1 MHFRT
6 HRAGR
11 RERDHEANRHAKD
24 GRRPPWVR
32 WLYGHTIIMGLLA
45 LGWLLIRSGTK
56 PTRLTYPCQKAALST
71 ATLALGVPFTM
82 ATLGLREWLA
92 GYIGRWAF
100 VVVGIACASLLAV
113 TVSGYFAGSAE
124 YRGPVLSAP
133 AEYRAEVFSV
143 TNCQVKPAGN
153 GHLGINNLLALMGRG
168 GLKFYESVTDSLTSG
183 PGGII
188 GADDVVVIK
197 INYQWTQRGGT
208 NVDVLSG
215 VVRKIVEHPD
225 GFTGEIV
232 ICENGQFVDV
242 ANFDRLEN
250 NAKDRTHSPH
260 DVVMEFQGLGYD
272 ISHYDWTLVRF
283 DSVGEYS
290 AGDSTDGYILY
301 DYNPEVSGR
310 VSYPKFQTD
319 YETYISLKYGVW
331 DAVGETYDRERLKFI
346 NIPVLKSHGAVY
358 GATASVKNYM
368 GVVTI
373 ELDTR
378 SHDAV
383 ATGLMGT
390 HIAEVELADLNIID
404 AIFINANPTGGP
416 STSYTQASRWKQLA
430 AGVDPVALDMWAVKN
445 ILIPGFL
452 FRGFT
457 PPWPDPSADPDDS
470 TGAFREYL
478 DNSMY
483 QLLAAGYTVTNDT
496 TQIDAYLANGR
507 AGDFDDDADVDST
520 DYDQFA
526 LCFTGPGGGPLDS
539 LCSIGDMDED
549 GDIDCDDWTSFQF
562 AWTGPGPIPNLPD
575 CGGAGIEP
583 PVDDPALPEGA
594 NSRAHPNPAVGSTRI
609 SFNVNRMG
617 MVSLAVYDMRGR
629 VVRTLLEE
637 PMGAG
642 RHSVTWDARS
652 DSGARVAGGVYFYR
666 LSTPGQSEGHKIVIS
681 R

>member
-1 MHFRT
+1 MDMRMHWAGW
-6 HRAGR
+6 HR
-11 RERDHEANRHAKD
+11 
-24 GRRPPWVR
+24 RRPGAHRRPGSRRQSPWVR
-32 WLYGHTIIMGLLA
+32 WLYGHTLITGALA
-45 LGWLLIRSGTK
+45 LCWLLLRSGAK

-82 ATLGLREWLA
+82 ATLGLKEWLA
-92 GYIGRWAF
+92 NHAGRWAL
-100 VVVGIACASLLAV
+100 VIAGISCATLLAV
-113 TVSGYFAGSAE
+113 TAGRYAAGPAE

-133 AEYRAEVFSV
+133 ADYGAEVFSV
-143 TNCQVKPAGN
+143 TNCQVAPAGN
-153 GHLGINNLLALMGRG
+153 GHLGINNLLALMGRE
-168 GLKFYESVTDSLTSG
+168 GLKFYESATDSITSG
-183 PGGII
+183 PDGII
-188 GADDVVVIK
+188 GADDVVIIK

-232 ICENGQFVDV
+232 ICENGQFMDV
-242 ANFDRLEN
+242 ADFDRLEN
-250 NAKDRTHSPH
+250 NARDRTRSPH
-260 DVVMEFQGLGYD
+260 DVVLEFQAMGHAV
-272 ISHYDWTLVRF
+272 SHYDWTLVRF

-290 AGDSTDGYILY
+290 AGDMTDGYILY

-310 VSYPKFQTD
+310 VSYPKFRTD
-319 YETYISLKYGVW
+319 YGTYISLKHGVW
-331 DAVGETYDRERLKFI
+331 DPVGEAYDRDRLKYI
-346 NIPVLKSHGAVY
+346 NIPVLKSHGVAY

-373 ELDTR
+373 ELETG

-390 HIAEVELADLNIID
+390 LISEVRPADLNIVD

-416 STSYTQASRWKQLA
+416 STSYTQATRWKQLA
-430 AGVDPVALDMWAVKN
+430 AGVDPVALDIWAVKN

-452 FRGFT
+452 SRGFT

-483 QLLAAGYTVTNDT
+483 QLLAAGFAVTNDT
-496 TQIDAYLANGR
+496 TQIDAHIANGR

-520 DYDQFA
+520 DFSQFS

-539 LCSIGDMDED
+539 LCSIGDMDGD
-549 GDIDCDDWTSFQF
+549 DDIDCDDWAIFEF
-562 AWTGPGPIPNLPD
+562 AWTDPGPVPDLPD
-575 CGGAGIEP
+575 CGGAGVGP
-583 PVDDPALPEGA
+583 RGDPTTQGEEAL
-594 NSRAHPNPAVGSTRI
+594 SRAYPNPAASSTRI
-609 SFNVNRMG
+609 IFNVSCMG
-617 MVSLAVYDMRGR
+617 MVRLAVFDLSGR
-629 VVRTLLEE
+629 TVRNLVDG
-637 PMGAG
+637 PRSAG
-642 RHSVTWDARS
+642 EHTVTWDGRNDA
-652 DSGARVAGGVYFYR
+652 GAPVAAGVYFYR
-666 LSTPGQSEGHKIVIS
+666 LSTPGRSEGHKIVIS